1 VRIAILPDFGGKITE
16 LLDKRTGVQWLWTD
30 PTRPIRK
37 AQPGDS
43 YADHDVTGIDEC
55 FPNIGVS
62 RYPLDSNIELP
73 DHGELWSKS
82 WSSVYGANWV
92 EHHASGSIL
101 NYEFCRRLTLVED
114 QIFFDYSITNIGI
127 EDLQFFWTLHALF
140 TAESGMEIEVDGNP
154 AMTKEFGFSG
164 RMGTD
169 GEDGYSDHL
178 RPFTWP
184 HTFGGDGSIHDISK
198 IVMRVPLTDKVVL
211 RSPSN
216 GLITLKN
223 SKRNSSI
230 AFKFDPKSIP
240 FVGICYNLGAWPF
253 TGEKAKWV
261 AIEPSLGA
269 TDRLDDSA
277 KLGSAPILA
286 GGQKL
291 TFSLAL
297 QLSTER

>member
-1 VRIAILPDFGGKITE
+1 MRIAILPDFGGKITE

-37 AQPGDS
+37 AEPGDS

-62 RYPLDSNIELP
+62 RYPLDLDIELP

-82 WSSVYGANWV
+82 WRSEYGTNWV
-92 EHHASGSIL
+92 EHHTSGNIL
-101 NYEFCRRLTLVED
+101 EYEFCRRLTLAKD
-114 QIFFDYSITNIGI
+114 QILFDYSITNIGI
-127 EDLQFFWTLHALF
+127 KDLQFFWTLHALF
-140 TAESGMEIEVDGNP
+140 TAETGMEIVVDGNP
-154 AMTKEFGFSG
+154 TMTKEFGFSG

-169 GEDGYSDHL
+169 GEDGYSDQL
-178 RPFTWP
+178 RSFTWP

-198 IVMRVPLTDKVVL
+198 IDMRVPLTDKVVL

-230 AFKFDPKSIP
+230 TFNFDPKSIP
-240 FVGICYNLGAWPF
+240 FLGICYNLGAWPF

-261 AIEPSLGA
+261 AIEPSHGA
-269 TDRLDDSA
+269 TDRLDNSA
-277 KLGSAPILA
+277 KLGAAPILV

>member
-1 VRIAILPDFGGKITE
+1 MRIAILPDFGGKITE

-37 AQPGDS
+37 AEPGDS

-62 RYPLDSNIELP
+62 RYPLDLDIELP

-82 WSSVYGANWV
+82 WRSEYGTNWV
-92 EHHASGSIL
+92 EHHTSGNIL
-101 NYEFCRRLTLVED
+101 EYEFCRRLTLAKD
-114 QIFFDYSITNIGI
+114 QILFDYSITNIGI
-127 EDLQFFWTLHALF
+127 KDLQFFWTLHALF
-140 TAESGMEIEVDGNP
+140 TAETGMEIVVDGNP
-154 AMTKEFGFSG
+154 TMTKEFGFSG

-169 GEDGYSDHL
+169 GEDGYSDQL
-178 RPFTWP
+178 RSFTWP

-198 IVMRVPLTDKVVL
+198 IDMRVPLTDKVVL

-223 SKRNSSI
+223 SKRKSSI
-230 AFKFDPKSIP
+230 TFNFDPKSIP
-240 FVGICYNLGAWPF
+240 FLGICYNLGAWPF

-261 AIEPSLGA
+261 AIEPSHGA
-269 TDRLDDSA
+269 TDRLDNSA
-277 KLGSAPILA
+277 KLGAAPILV